1 MLAQVTMTADPER
14 PELSIIVPCYNE
26 QDNVRAM
33 HEALTTEATA
43 AVSSYEIIFIDNKS
57 SDGTRDL
64 LREICAEDSR
74 VRAIFNN
81 RNYGQMRWRLFR
93 LVTARPGGQ
102 KRYWTIWST
111 ATRLKVAH

>member
-1 MLAQVTMTADPER
+1 MTADHER
-14 PELSIIVPCYNE
+14 PELSIVVPCYNE

-33 HEALTTEATA
+33 YEALTAEAAA

-57 SDGTRDL
+57 SDRTRDL

-81 RNYGQMRWRLFR
+81 RNYGQ
-93 LVTARPGGQ
+93 VRPPTYAAYQDKG
-102 KRYWTIWST
+102 RAVPPPRSNFMTPRTSI
-111 ATRLKVAH
+111 